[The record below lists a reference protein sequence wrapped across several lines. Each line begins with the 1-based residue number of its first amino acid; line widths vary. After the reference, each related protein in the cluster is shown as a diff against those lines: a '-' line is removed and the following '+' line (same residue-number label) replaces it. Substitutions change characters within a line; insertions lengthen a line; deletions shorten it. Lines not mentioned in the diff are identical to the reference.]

1 MKSLITKTGTNEIN
15 NNEFI
20 SIEELERKK
29 KEHEWL
35 EQ

>member
-1 MKSLITKTGTNEIN
+1 MTQIGTNEVSN
-15 NNEFI
+15 TELI

-35 EQ
+35 ES